1 MFHLLL
7 YEYPCFIIFIGI
19 QHVLRI
25 ILVSSMF
32 YYIDVSSAK
41 FINIQCFFKETGQIY
56 RAIRP
61 TIILQDNVTQLN
73 SN

>member
-1 MFHLLL
+1 MFHLFYCILSI
-7 YEYPCFIIFIGI
+7 YIGI

-61 TIILQDNVTQLN
+61 TIILLRN
-73 SN
+73 